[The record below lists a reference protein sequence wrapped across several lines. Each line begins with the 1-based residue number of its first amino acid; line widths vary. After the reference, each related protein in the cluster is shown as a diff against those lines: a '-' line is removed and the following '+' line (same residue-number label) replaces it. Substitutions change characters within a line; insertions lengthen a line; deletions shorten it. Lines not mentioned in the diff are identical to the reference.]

1 MAVQKLRDA
10 YFALECARNAL
21 KNVTAI
27 NQADPSINRNATE
40 SAQAL
45 VAQANQLLDEAC
57 TELAATTIAASPP
70 AKGIAGALGRLRP
83 SRGVESLQAWVER
96 RSITAVQAEIRDLLT
111 RIAPDRVDELLSSL
125 PDPDLRPR
133 WRRWLRL

>member
-21 KNVTAI
+21 KSVTAI
-27 NQADPSINRNATE
+27 NQADPSINQDATE

-45 VAQANQLLDEAC
+45 VSQANQLLDEAC
-57 TELAATTIAASPP
+57 TELAATTISANAP
-70 AKGIAGALGRLRP
+70 AKGAAGALGRVRP
-83 SRGVESLQAWVER
+83 SRGVESLQAWAER
-96 RSITAVQAEIRDLLT
+96 RSIMSVQAEIRALLT
-111 RIAPDRVDELLSSL
+111 RVAPDRVDELLSSL